1 MKMIIIETNMKEK
14 LKEIWTWFWS
24 TTTID
29 EQVEERAAAVN
40 KQIKRRVRRVKEELA
55 DVKEAV
61 VEVADQAGDVI
72 DAAKGSKRKGR
83 KPAAK
88 KATTKKATTKKATP
102 KTTKK

>member
-1 MKMIIIETNMKEK
+1 MKER
-14 LKEIWTWFWS
+14 LKELWTWFWS
-24 TTTID
+24 KTTID
-29 EQVEERAAAVN
+29 EQVEEKAVAV
-40 KQIKRRVRRVKEELA
+40 KKEVKRRVKRVKEELA

-88 KATTKKATTKKATP
+88 KATTKTTKK
-102 KTTKK
+102 